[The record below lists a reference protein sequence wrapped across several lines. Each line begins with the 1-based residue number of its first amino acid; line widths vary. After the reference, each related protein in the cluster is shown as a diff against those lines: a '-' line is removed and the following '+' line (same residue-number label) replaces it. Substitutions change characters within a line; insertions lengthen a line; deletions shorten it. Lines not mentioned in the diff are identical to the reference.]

1 MNLQDN
7 KKYIWYA
14 SYGSNLSLERFMTYI
29 NGGKPKNSS
38 KIEKGCKDKTPPAES
53 RPHKIKHALY
63 FARIS
68 KKWNNGGSCILSV
81 KYDENKTTL
90 GRKFL
95 ITEDQFLDIVSQN
108 NGVEQTSINFDEVIK
123 LGSKSI
129 NDSLS
134 GNILHLGN
142 EDGFPIFTFTSHFDE
157 TEFRRPDILY
167 LATIG
172 AGIKE
177 TFGYTT
183 KQVADYFIE
192 LDGVKGNYTIKQL
205 FDELNRR
212 I

>member
-1 MNLQDN
+1 MQND

-14 SYGSNLSLERFMTYI
+14 SYGSNLSYDRFMTYI
-29 NGGKPKNSS
+29 KGGKPKNST
-38 KIEKGCKDKTPPAES
+38 KIEKGCKDKTPPVKDS
-53 RPHKIKHALY
+53 PIKIKHALY
-63 FARIS
+63 FARHS

-95 ITEDQFLDIVSQN
+95 ITQDQFLDIVSQN
-108 NGVEQTSINFDEVIK
+108 NGVEQTYINFYEVIK

-134 GNILHLGN
+134 GNILFLGN

-157 TEFRRPDILY
+157 TEFVRPDILY

-172 AGIKE
+172 AGVKD
-177 TFGYTT
+177 TFDYSVE
-183 KQVADYFIE
+183 QIVDYFMQ
-192 LDGVKGNYTIKQL
+192 LDGIKQFYDKTDL
-205 FDELNRR
+205 FNQLNN
-212 I
+212 II